1 MTTYFVS
8 RHAGAVEW
16 AERNGFNSVVVSAHF
31 DTAVVNDGDKVIG
44 TLPVHLAAEVCE
56 KGGQYHH
63 LILNL
68 PADARGQEISADAM
82 EAYGATVEQFI
93 ITRA

>member
-1 MTTYFVS
+1 MTAYFVT
-8 RHAGAVEW
+8 RHAGALEW
-16 AERNGFNSVVVSAHF
+16 ADRNGFKSVETVAHF
-31 DTAVVNDGDKVIG
+31 DTAVVNDGDIVIG

-63 LILNL
+63 LILNI
-68 PADARGQEISADAM
+68 PAEARGREISADDM
-82 EAYGATVEQFI
+82 ESFGATVERFI